1 MALTREVSDFTYRSG
16 ESSTGYYYFIVS
28 VNSTGV
34 NLKNIQTPTGS
45 ISDSVTGLP
54 QSVLADIQTAIAQV
68 EDIVALTSSINGS
81 LTFTAET
88 SQTFVFTTALS
99 DASYRVVLS
108 VGDFVPVRVTNKLT
122 TGFTVEVGVTY
133 TGTIGFDVFI

>member
-16 ESSTGYYYFIVS
+16 ESSTGYYYFTIS

-34 NLKNIQTPTGS
+34 NVRNIQTPTGS

-54 QSVLADIQTAIAQV
+54 QSVLDDIQTAIAQV

-99 DASYRVVLS
+99 DTSYRVVLS